1 MDGRWSVR
9 SITRALLP
17 VLLALTV
24 LELLGGLTLGS
35 FEATLLEYPSL
46 LVLVPVTIGTAGN
59 LGSILAS
66 RLSTAFHLGVLS
78 FDAGDERL
86 VGNAATT
93 VLLAVSVFPA
103 VGAGAW
109 AVTWATAGPRLPL
122 STVVLI
128 ALASGIVLAGLAI
141 LVAVLATYAAY
152 RLELDPDND
161 RIVLFSA
168 IDNVMKGS
176 AGQAIHA
183 ANVALGIE
191 ETAGLDHRGLHP
203 VGAP

>member
-17 VLLALTV
+17 ILLVLTA

-66 RLSTAFHLGVLS
+66 RLSTDFHLGVLS
-78 FDAGDERL
+78 FDLGDERL
-86 VGNAATT
+86 VGNTVTT

-109 AVTWATAGPRLPL
+109 GITWVTAGPELPL
-122 STVVLI
+122 VTVVI
-128 ALASGIVLAGLAI
+128 VALSSGIVLAGLAI
-141 LVAVLATYAAY
+141 LVALLATYVAY
-152 RLELDPDND
+152 RLELDPDNVVIPVVTNVCD
-161 RIVLFSA
+161 VLGVVVLFG
-168 IDNVMKGS
+168 VV
-176 AGQAIHA
+176 Q
-183 ANVALGIE
+183 VL
-191 ETAGLDHRGLHP
+191 
-203 VGAP
+203 V